1 MCIHKAENEW
11 QARQATPAA
20 SQQQH
25 PSQAAGWEMKWEKVH
40 FSMFSKALKPKLIDI
55 KISHEHTPANIFIYI
70 SVNFP
75 HLSEISDGL
84 CCVCMLTPSRHD
96 WRGLVFTLLF
106 FCYAGA
112 ELLLLLDGMGF
123 SRPKRVEL
131 STTTGQNIQQC
142 LRLIWALFGELEAN
156 KSEMERK

>member
-106 FCYAGA
+106 F
-112 ELLLLLDGMGF
+112 LLRWSWAAVAAWWNGIF
-123 SRPKRVEL
+123 SAKTCGIEHNNRAKYTTMSTADL
-131 STTTGQNIQQC
+131 SS
-142 LRLIWALFGELEAN
+142 IWWIRGE
-156 KSEMERK
+156 

>member
-1 MCIHKAENEW
+1 MCIHKAEMNGKRDK
-11 QARQATPAA
+11 QHQQP

-84 CCVCMLTPSRHD
+84 CCVCMLTPSRLG
-96 WRGLVFTLLF
+96 WRGLIFTLF
-106 FCYAGA
+106 FFFFAT
-112 ELLLLLDGMGF
+112 L
-123 SRPKRVEL
+123 EL
-131 STTTGQNIQQC
+131 SCCCCLMEWDLLGQNVWNWAQQQ
-142 LRLIWALFGELEAN
+142 GEIYN
-156 KSEMERK
+156 NVYGWSELYLVN